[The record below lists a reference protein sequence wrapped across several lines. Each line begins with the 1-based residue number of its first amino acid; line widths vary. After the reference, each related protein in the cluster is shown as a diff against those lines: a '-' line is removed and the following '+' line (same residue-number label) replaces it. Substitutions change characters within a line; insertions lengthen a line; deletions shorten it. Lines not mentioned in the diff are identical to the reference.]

1 MVVNGGGP
9 QGHPVEG
16 TLEGGISLDGGS
28 MVGGPVP
35 NPLGAN
41 KVGIWLGQPPPW
53 GPHDH
58 GSSRVGRT
66 GPCLGD
72 RDTGRLQG
80 HVWEMRVTGRR
91 KGCVLG

>member
-16 TLEGGISLDGGS
+16 TLEGGIPPDGGS
-28 MVGGPVP
+28 MLGGPVP

-58 GSSRVGRT
+58 LPTAPAGWG
-66 GPCLGD
+66 GQD
-72 RDTGRLQG
+72 
-80 HVWEMRVTGRR
+80 HVWGTGTQGGSKDMSGGR
-91 KGCVLG
+91 G

>member
-9 QGHPVEG
+9 QGHPVEE
-16 TLEGGISLDGGS
+16 TLEGGIPLNGGS

-58 GSSRVGRT
+58 GSSRVGT
-66 GPCLGD
+66 GWG
-72 RDTGRLQG
+72 GQG
-80 HVWEMRVTGRR
+80 HAWGTGTQGGS
-91 KGCVLG
+91 KDTSGG